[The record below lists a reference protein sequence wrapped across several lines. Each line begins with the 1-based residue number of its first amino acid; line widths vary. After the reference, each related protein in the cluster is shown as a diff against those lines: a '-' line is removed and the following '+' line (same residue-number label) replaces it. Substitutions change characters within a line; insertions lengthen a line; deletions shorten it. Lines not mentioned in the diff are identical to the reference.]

1 MTAKPSPLRKSVTD
15 VPDVSEREGLQLDRR
30 RNLLQ
35 LASGTLLAVIGVFI
49 GFYTTD
55 DRYDLA
61 ALIGGTIGLV
71 LGVFVSGF
79 VLMVFDYPFSQ
90 YLVIIPKTFMTGL
103 DHLRLQKD
111 RCGRI
116 LSYLLLVLL
125 PGWMFALITNQRFVF
140 ILVMAGSLPSLL
152 VVVWAFRPRCPFCR
166 ATLALS
172 WKGLKI
178 GRCCS
183 ECGMEF
189 TSTITSG
196 KSS

>member
-1 MTAKPSPLRKSVTD
+1 MTAKSSPLQKTETD
-15 VPDVSEREGLQLDRR
+15 IPDLSEREGLQLDRK
-30 RNLLQ
+30 RNLFQ
-35 LASGTLLAVIGVFI
+35 LASGALLAVIGVFI

-79 VLMVFDYPFSQ
+79 VLMVFDYPFSK

-103 DHLRLQKD
+103 DHLRLQEK
-111 RCGRI
+111 RCGRM

-125 PGWMFALITNQRFVF
+125 PGWMFALISNQRVVF
-140 ILVMAGSLPSLL
+140 ILVMAGSLLSLL
-152 VVVWAFRPRCPFCR
+152 VVVWAFRPRCPFCQ

-172 WKGLKI
+172 WKGLMI
-178 GRCCS
+178 GRYCS

-189 TSTITSG
+189 ASTITSS